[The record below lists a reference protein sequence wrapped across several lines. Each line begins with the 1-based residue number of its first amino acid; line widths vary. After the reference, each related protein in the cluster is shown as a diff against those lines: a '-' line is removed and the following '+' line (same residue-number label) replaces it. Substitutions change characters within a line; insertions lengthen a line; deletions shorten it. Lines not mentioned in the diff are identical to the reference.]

1 METSKYSTKKE
12 WGREGRNEGG
22 VKFSFAL
29 SSSSPLQTQKG
40 NFLEGIN
47 FVSARHFGS
56 GRLKMTFPSFF
67 NFDADAGGPSPT
79 GALFWDCYFPIIF
92 APIENES

>member
-40 NFLEGIN
+40 NFLEGLN

-67 NFDADAGGPSPT
+67 NFDADAGRTITDWGSFL
-79 GALFWDCYFPIIF
+79 GLLFPHNIRFD
-92 APIENES
+92 